1 MNISLKHSRLVVSI
15 LIPLLTVAVYILKA
29 HASSSPEEQIATLYG
44 QGRFKE
50 TVAVARDMVRRRP
63 GDPLAHIALAN
74 TLTSVNYTMA
84 NESSKQNGK
93 RGRVRMISLHSAP
106 AQNVEEAVGEYR
118 KAVQLR
124 PRRGLYRVSLAGLLS
139 EQNKWDEAIAEYRR
153 ALVLLPKT
161 KEAID
166 TGDRPGYS
174 HWYNNYQVLSGIH
187 GSMARALEGKK
198 QYAAAVAE
206 YRKCIALDNDYPYTR
221 RELADALNKAGRR
234 SEARAEW
241 KRVAAQTKFAWEAKK
256 AREALAANPP
266 IK

>member
-1 MNISLKHSRLVVSI
+1 MKHFRLLVSLSI
-15 LIPLLTVAVYILKA
+15 LLAGFLCVL
-29 HASSSPEEQIATLYG
+29 ASAAPSPEEQIAALYG

-50 TVAVARDMVRRRP
+50 TVAVARDMVRHRP
-63 GDPLAHIALAN
+63 ADPLAHIALAN
-74 TLTSVNYTMA
+74 ALTSVNYKRELTTI
-84 NESSKQNGK
+84 NQKEK
-93 RGRVRMISLHSAP
+93 RGKIWMTSVYSAP
-106 AQNVEEAVGEYR
+106 TANVDEAVREYR

-166 TGDRPGYS
+166 TGDKPSYS
-174 HWYNNYQVLSGIH
+174 HWYGNYQVLSGIH

-206 YRKCIALDNDYPYTR
+206 YRKSIALDNDYPYTR
-221 RELADALNKAGRR
+221 RQLADALNKAGRR
-234 SEARAEW
+234 NEARAEW
-241 KRVAAQTKFAWEAKK
+241 KRVAVQTKFANEAKK